1 MAAISALVKEK
12 VELLPHK
19 PGVYQFFN
27 SAGEIIYVGKAKDLR
42 KRVSSYFNKVNYD
55 SAKLRVLVS
64 KISDM
69 HHIVVETESDA
80 LLLENNLIKTIQPR
94 YNVLLKDDK
103 TYPWICVKHEYF
115 PRVFSTRRYT
125 NDGSSYFGPFTSVT
139 VVRTLLELIRQLY
152 PIRTC
157 SLNLDPTIIAAGK
170 YKACLEYQIGN
181 CLAPCEG
188 LQLQAEYDDNIK
200 GVIAILKGNLS
211 VVSDFLKDKM
221 EDASNQ
227 FKFEVAQF
235 YKEKLD
241 ILNRYQS
248 KTLIVNASIKNV
260 DVFSIKEIGK
270 LCFVN
275 YLKIINGSLLQSY
288 TIEVK
293 KGLDEPEDEVLGT
306 AIVEIRNRVQSNAHE
321 ILVSHMPDFTI
332 EGVKY
337 SVPERGDRKKLLDLS
352 LRNCYS
358 FAQEKLLKEEKKNPA
373 ERTNRILTRIQKD
386 FATAELPVHI
396 ECFDNSNLQGTN
408 PVSSCVVFKNGVP
421 SKRDY
426 RHFIVKT
433 VEGANDFAT
442 MQEVVYRRY
451 SRLVDQGESLP
462 QLIVIDGG
470 KGQLSAAY
478 LSLVELGIQHKVQI
492 VGIAKRLEEIFF
504 PGDTVPLYLDK
515 NSESLKVIQHIRNEA
530 HRFGITHH
538 RKRRS
543 KSSLV
548 SELTS
553 IAGVG
558 DKTLEV
564 VFKHFKSMSRIKSA
578 TVDELTPLVG
588 KSRAERIFNHFRA
601 SAKSNSDDK
610 F

>member
-1 MAAISALVKEK
+1 MATSSVLVKEK

-27 SAGEIIYVGKAKDLR
+27 SSGEIIYVGKAKDLR
-42 KRVSSYFNKVNYD
+42 KRVSSYFNKISYD

-64 KISDM
+64 KIHDIQ
-69 HHIVVETESDA
+69 HIVVDTESDA

-103 TYPWICVKHEYF
+103 TYPWICVKHEFF

-157 SLNLDPTIIAAGK
+157 SLNLDPAIISAGK

-188 LQLQAEYDDNIK
+188 LQSQLDYDESIK

-221 EDASNQ
+221 DELSKQ
-227 FKFEVAQF
+227 FKFEEAQF

-248 KTLIVNASIKNV
+248 KTLIVNSSIKNV

-288 TIEVK
+288 TIEIK
-293 KGLDEPEDEVLGT
+293 KGLDEPENEILGT
-306 AIVEIRNRVQSNAHE
+306 AIVEIRNRVQSNARE

-332 EGVKY
+332 EGIKY

-373 ERTNRILTRIQKD
+373 ERTNRILTKIQSD
-386 FATAELPVHI
+386 FATATLPVHI

-426 RHFIVKT
+426 RHFIVKS

-442 MQEVVYRRY
+442 MKEVVFRRY
-451 SRLVDQGESLP
+451 SRLIEEGEPLP

-470 KGQLSAAY
+470 KGQLSAAFS
-478 LSLVELGIQHKVQI
+478 SLVELNIQHKVQI

-504 PGDTVPLYLDK
+504 PGDSVPLYLDK
-515 NSESLKVIQHIRNEA
+515 NSESLKVIQHLRNEA

-543 KSSLV
+543 KSSLL
-548 SELTS
+548 SELTG
-553 IAGVG
+553 IEGIG
-558 DKTLEV
+558 DKTLEQ
-564 VFKHFKSMSRIKSA
+564 VFKHFKSMSRIRSA
-578 TVDELTPLVG
+578 SLDELSELIG
-588 KSRAERIFNHFRA
+588 RARAEKIFSHFNGSEGTTER
-601 SAKSNSDDK
+601 
-610 F
+610 